1 MSVVIKDTS
10 LYDATLETVSDLHDW
25 YIRVCLEGR
34 EPKDGELDFIT
45 HMNEEEVK
53 SADPDNCFD
62 CIAVR
67 TELNEAG
74 EIRYMIY
81 ERIPWIL

>member
-25 YIRVCLEGR
+25 YIRVCLEDR
-34 EPKDGELDFIT
+34 EPKDGGFDFIA
-45 HMNEEEVK
+45 HMNEEELK